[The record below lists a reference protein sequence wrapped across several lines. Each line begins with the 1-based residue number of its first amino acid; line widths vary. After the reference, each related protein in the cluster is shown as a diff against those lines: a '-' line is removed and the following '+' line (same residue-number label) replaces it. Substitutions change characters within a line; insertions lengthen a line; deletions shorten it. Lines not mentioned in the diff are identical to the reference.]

1 MPTPTRDSAAPI
13 GVLPH
18 LMRLARKVVSTRG
31 ALGLI
36 REARGIGTHIV
47 HYPTGL
53 RRVPVRPNGLG
64 TEDGMFYSTPV
75 VLLHGYFHNR
85 SGFDFMS
92 RELRSRG
99 FRWIHGLNYN
109 PLGNGVPDLAESFA
123 RTVEDIRKVSG
134 SKRVHVVGHSLGGVI
149 VRWYIQELG
158 GAKLV
163 DRCITIGTPH
173 NGTLAAYLGIGQAA
187 RDMRPGS
194 PILERLELGLP
205 RTKTKIVKLYSD
217 LDVLIIPSSSAV
229 LPERK
234 NVTNLLI
241 EDLGH
246 TSLLLSQALT
256 DEVCDL
262 LEGAEKPLRVPSARE
277 IGETA

>member
-1 MPTPTRDSAAPI
+1 
-13 GVLPH
+13 
-18 LMRLARKVVSTRG
+18 MRLARKVVTARG
-31 ALGLI
+31 ARGLI

-47 HYPTGL
+47 HYPTGF
-53 RRVPVRPNGLG
+53 RRATVRPNGLG
-64 TEDGMFYSTPV
+64 TEEGMFYATPV

-92 RELRSRG
+92 AELRRRG

-134 SKRVHVVGHSLGGVI
+134 AKRVHVVGHSLGGVI
-149 VRWYIQELG
+149 VRWYIQEMG

-173 NGTLAAYLGIGQAA
+173 AGTLAAYLGIGQAA

-194 PILERLELGLP
+194 PIITRLERGLAK
-205 RTKTKIVKLYSD
+205 TKTKIVNLYSD

-246 TSLLLSQALT
+246 TSMLLSQPLT

-262 LEGAEKPLRVPSARE
+262 LEGAERPLRVPLKE